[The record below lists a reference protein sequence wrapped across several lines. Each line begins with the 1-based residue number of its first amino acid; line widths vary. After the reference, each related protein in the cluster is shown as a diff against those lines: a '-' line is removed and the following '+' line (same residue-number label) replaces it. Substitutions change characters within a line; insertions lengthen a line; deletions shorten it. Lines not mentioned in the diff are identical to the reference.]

1 MNYSIK
7 FKIHEIICCF
17 LLIIIQSGCGIYS
30 FSGTSV
36 PKEAKTIFVNYITN
50 SSPLIQPNLSNNFT
64 EMLKT
69 KCLNETN
76 LAWIEDNADISF
88 YGDIKQYKIE
98 PISIQSN
105 ETAAQNRLTIS
116 IEISYINKLDTS
128 SNFKK
133 VFSHYEDFN
142 SNLNLS
148 DIEEDLNK
156 TIIENIIEDIFN
168 ASLVNW

>member
-1 MNYSIK
+1 MTCNTELIIH
-7 FKIHEIICCF
+7 KIMCYF

-30 FSGTSV
+30 FSGTSL
-36 PKEAKTIFVNYITN
+36 PKEVKTIFVNYITN
-50 SSPLIQPNLSNNFT
+50 SSSLIQPNLSNNFT
-64 EMLKT
+64 ESLKT

-76 LAWIEDNADISF
+76 LAWIEDNADIIF

-116 IEISYINKLDTS
+116 IEISYTNKLDAS

-133 VFSHYEDFN
+133 VFSNYEDFD
-142 SNLNLS
+142 SNQNLS
-148 DIEEDLNK
+148 DIEEDINK
-156 TIIENIIEDIFN
+156 AIIENIIDDIFN